1 MVIEPPPPPPF
12 ADPSVTPRAASEHL
26 MPASVRL
33 GEPAKPKR
41 KFFSRSYLVVLGII
55 AAAWMAGLFG
65 AVIGGQIAER
75 RSAPPR
81 KPSTLGI
88 TSAPPRDQPYPPI
101 DVAAVADRVG
111 STVVAIQRVIND
123 AGVTGESAG
132 TGVILTSDGE
142 IVTNAHVV
150 ADAKVVNVRLPG
162 ETEPRDGAVIA
173 VDPANDLA
181 IVRIDVEGLD
191 VATFADAD
199 DVHVGDQV
207 VAIGYALDLDGDP
220 SVTSGVVS
228 ALGRTL
234 STREGALNGLI
245 QTDAAISSGNS
256 GGPLVDAAGHVVGIN
271 TAVAFSDVDTAA
283 NNVGFAISVRELLPE
298 LAALRQAATGTPLSQ
313 GYLGVG
319 LERRRDGG
327 QGAVITQVE
336 LGSPADD
343 AGLKSGDVVVAV
355 DGRSIV
361 GDDDLIGTIRDLEPG
376 ARVSVSVVR
385 GDDTMDVTV
394 TLRLRAD

>member
-1 MVIEPPPPPPF
+1 LS
-12 ADPSVTPRAASEHL
+12 DPSVTPRAASEHL

-33 GEPAKPKR
+33 GQPKKPKR
-41 KFFSRSYLVVLGII
+41 RFISRSYLILLGLVT
-55 AAAWMAGLFG
+55 AAWMAGLFV
-65 AVIGGQIAER
+65 AVIGSQIAER

-88 TSAPPRDQPYPPI
+88 TSAPARDQPYPPM
-101 DVAAVADRVG
+101 DVAAVADQVG

-150 ADAKVVNVRLPG
+150 ADAEVVHVRLPG

-207 VAIGYALDLDGDP
+207 IAIGYALDLDGDP
-220 SVTSGVVS
+220 SVTLGVVS

-283 NNVGFAISVRELLPE
+283 NNVGFAISVSELLPE
-298 LAALRQAATGTPLSQ
+298 LAALRQVADGTPLSE

-336 LGSPADD
+336 LGSPAAD
-343 AGLKSGDVVVAV
+343 AGLESGDVVVAV
-355 DGRSIV
+355 DGRAIV
-361 GDDDLIGTIRDLEPG
+361 GDDDLIGTIRDLDPG
-376 ARVSVSVVR
+376 TRVSVSVVR
-385 GDDTMDVTV
+385 GDDTIDVTV
-394 TLRLRAD
+394 TLRLRTD